1 MGQKSASED
10 GRIDKSE
17 SKPGDKSGKRDKL
30 EEKLLKEIDTL
41 KAELEKAQKTAN
53 ENAQYRAFVE
63 NRVNK
68 KAKDSVFINLF
79 TYPEYQMWL
88 YEELFPEDKTIT
100 PAELVLFKVDHILI
114 NHPYNDL
121 GLLVRGKLIVLAEA
135 QTKWSENII
144 YRLAEYYFQ
153 SMEEFI
159 YKTKMN
165 VHSTAKIDMLD
176 VEAFVIYPGTEKI
189 ENDVIS
195 LRDVFFNGYP
205 SKPDFKAR
213 IIHGDYSGGIISEY
227 MNFCRVYDE
236 QREIHKNDMDPKKG
250 IAKTVEICIEKGFLR
265 KYLEENRAEV
275 ERIMFDMYNPEYVK
289 EMEQLSRIYET
300 EISFGRDAGMPDAKI
315 KEVLIRRHG
324 VTPTYAQN
332 LLDDKPS
339 TSTVMAL

>member
-1 MGQKSASED
+1 MVQKSASD
-10 GRIDKSE
+10 IKSSE
-17 SKPGDKSGKRDKL
+17 ADNRDIKNESEPESQSSKPDNSETKL
-30 EEKLLKEIDTL
+30 IAKLLKEAA
-41 KAELEKAQKTAN
+41 K

-79 TYPEYQMWL
+79 TYPEYQMRL
-88 YEELFPEDKTIT
+88 YKELFPEDKTIT
-100 PAELVLFKVDHILI
+100 PADLTLFKVDHILT

-176 VEAFVIYPGTEKI
+176 VEAFVIYPGTDKI

-195 LRDVFFNGYP
+195 LRDVFFNGDP

-265 KYLEENRAEV
+265 KYLEEHRAEV

-300 EISFGRDAGMPDAKI
+300 EISFGRDAGMPDDKI